1 MGRYDNDW
9 ELGCIIIALEM
20 YKGALAQQ
28 QDPKLDEIL
37 GQCIRLVSRI
47 RTFLGSNVK
56 KWNFSGNG
64 DIQLIIDCLE
74 EYQQSN
80 EYLIA
85 NSDDKGLVTVAAAE
99 NIHIPIAIEKLK
111 GMLS

>member
-9 ELGCIIIALEM
+9 ELGSMIIALEM

-28 QDPKLDEIL
+28 QDPTKDEIL
-37 GQCIRLVSRI
+37 GQCIRLVSRV
-47 RTFLGSNVK
+47 RTFLGSNMK
-56 KWNFSGNG
+56 KWNFNGKG

-80 EYLIA
+80 EYVIT
-85 NSDDKGLVTVAAAE
+85 NSDDKGLVTVATAE